1 MFLSTDFSHYARST
15 CGWLNPSLLQQ
26 QNTLPFSLNPCD
38 FMFQGLQEPMAPWV
52 RAKSLVWP
60 FFAFDKT
67 WQSWSLISGSAESL
81 LSPSWGWG
89 QCPAHLPP
97 HTTLHKFR
105 HMGIIHYEWKHLA
118 SWFPA
123 ELIYSL
129 EMSTGLFCSPSLPL
143 LLPDPHLT
151 KQMKCQEE
159 MSLQQASSLWGIS
172 CTLIMVFVLWV
183 VKFPSD
189 SPVWS
194 QPLSHAKIRFISS
207 SSKLWTLRSSWR
219 SMFIGDSTY

>member
-1 MFLSTDFSHYARST
+1 MQEVLVGDWIPVFCSSRTHCLFHSIHVISCSKGCRNQWHLEWERNPWFGRS
-15 CGWLNPSLLQQ
+15 SLLIR
-26 QNTLPFSLNPCD
+26 P
-38 FMFQGLQEPMAPWV
+38 
-52 RAKSLVWP
+52 
-60 FFAFDKT
+60 DK
-67 WQSWSLISGSAESL
+67 AD
-81 LSPSWGWG
+81 P
-89 QCPAHLPP
+89 
-97 HTTLHKFR
+97 
-105 HMGIIHYEWKHLA
+105 
-118 SWFPA
+118 WFPA
-123 ELIYSL
+123 LLKASSAHHGDGDSALLTFLPTPLYTNSDTWELYIMSGNTLQAGFLQSL
-129 EMSTGLFCSPSLPL
+129 FTHLKCQLGYFAPPSLPL